1 MARATRTPTLISLF
15 SGAGGLDLG
24 LESAGFE
31 TLAASE
37 LEENYCESL
46 RGNQLLGRMTK
57 GEFDAWFERQIS
69 SQRCYRTVTSEELAI
84 LKGRIST
91 GVGRHDHLRKAQ
103 IISGDIRRVT
113 SQYLMEVTSLKRGE
127 LTLLAGGP
135 PCQPFSRAGKRE
147 TVETADGRLFK
158 EFVRIVSD
166 LRPEWFLF
174 ENVKG
179 LAQSKTDVISL
190 HCNACDFDFYASL
203 DERDEWL
210 AEKKIKFRCDKC
222 GSRKI
227 DSKLIKKSGGSL
239 DMIMEEFNRTGY
251 VCHSRILVAADFGV
265 PQTRERLFIVGSRD
279 GRPFEWPIETHCR
292 VENARDQRDLFELA
306 DPKLPWVGMYDSL
319 WANGHSKY
327 GMVDRKK
334 AVLWVK
340 NVVRPH
346 DEPVTWDLNRPSPTI
361 GAHQAAKLAFAP
373 KGIPPEQIFRQ
384 QWHTRGRRQG
394 DTPPVFVEHEY
405 LTDRELLM
413 IQSFPAYWYLHGT
426 RMERAFQIGNAVPP
440 RLAEAVGKSILKAM
454 RLSKM
459 SEKAKDPRQP
469 EASA

>member
-1 MARATRTPTLISLF
+1 MARASKTPTLISLF

-31 TLAASE
+31 TLVASE
-37 LEENYCESL
+37 LEDNYCESL
-46 RGNQLLGRMTK
+46 RGNQILGKMTK
-57 GEFDAWFERQIS
+57 KDFEVWFERQIR
-69 SQRCYRTVTSEELAI
+69 SQRCYKGISADELAT
-84 LKGRIST
+84 LKGRLST
-91 GVGRHDHLRKAQ
+91 GVGRHNHLRKAH
-103 IISGDIRRVT
+103 IIPGDIRSVP
-113 SQYLMEVTSLKRGE
+113 SKKLMEITNLRRGE
-127 LTLLAGGP
+127 LTLVAGGP

-158 EFVRIVSD
+158 EFVRIVDD
-166 LRPEWFLF
+166 LKPEWFLF

-179 LAQSKTDVISL
+179 LAQSKTDVVRL
-190 HCNACDFDFYASL
+190 HCSECDLFFYSSL
-203 DERDEWL
+203 DERDDWL
-210 AEKKIKFRCDKC
+210 AGKKVAFNCDEC

-227 DSKLIKKSGGSL
+227 DAKLEKKSGGSL
-239 DMIMEEFNRTGY
+239 DMIMEEFSRTGY
-251 VCHSRILVAADFGV
+251 RCYSKILISADFGV

-279 GRPFEWPIETHCR
+279 GSDFEWPIETHR
-292 VENARDQRDLFELA
+292 KIDIVGGQRNLFELA

-319 WANGHSKY
+319 WSGGHPKY
-327 GMVDRKK
+327 GPVDRKK

-346 DEPVTWDLNRPSPTI
+346 DEPVTWDLGRPSPTI

-373 KGIPPEQIFRQ
+373 KGVPPEQIFRQ
-384 QWHTRGRRQG
+384 QWHTKGRRQG

-405 LTDRELLM
+405 LSDRELLM

-440 RLAEAVGKSILKAM
+440 RLAEVVGKSILRAM
-454 RLSKM
+454 DISKSLEKSGSRRL
-459 SEKAKDPRQP
+459 P
-469 EASA
+469 EVTA